1 MIKIVEANKFHQ
13 DIIISMLKD
22 YRDSTPLE
30 MFSQCNDEDYIK
42 RLLAHIFAGR
52 GVLLLAYKNETPI
65 GMLVSFVDQSI
76 WDPKLCILKELAYW
90 VKPEFRGTSAG
101 YRLLSKY
108 NDIAQSLFEQKRIK
122 QWTISKMVNSPDLNY
137 ERFGFKQIETTYS
150 QGEV

>member
-1 MIKIVEANKFHQ
+1 MIKVIEANKFHTPV
-13 DIIISMLKD
+13 IIDMLKD
-22 YRDSTPLE
+22 YRNATPVDI
-30 MFSQCNDEDYIK
+30 FSECDDEDYIK
-42 RLLAHIFAGR
+42 KLLAHIFAGR
-52 GVLLLAYKNETPI
+52 GVLLIAYKDNEPV

-76 WDPKLCILKELAYW
+76 WDPKLCVLKELAYW

-122 QWTISKMVNSPDLNY
+122 QWTISKMVNSPDLSY
-137 ERFGFKQIETTYS
+137 EKFGFKKVEETYS